1 MQLTVNTQL
10 INMDVLIAERV
21 IKNNDDSYTVL
32 LNSRL
37 SHERLMEAYSHALQH
52 IQDDDFEKETADK
65 IEFDAHSA

>member
-1 MQLTVNTQL
+1 MTVNTQL

-37 SHERLMEAYSHALQH
+37 SHERLIEAYNHAIQH
-52 IQDDDFEKETADK
+52 IQNSDFEKADSNQ
-65 IEFDAHSA
+65 IEFNAHRA

>member
-1 MQLTVNTQL
+1 MTVNTQL

-37 SHERLMEAYSHALQH
+37 SHERLMEAYSHAIEH
-52 IQDDDFEKETADK
+52 IQNDDFENTNADT
-65 IEFDAHSA
+65 IEFNAHGA

>member
-1 MQLTVNTQL
+1 MTVNTQL

-37 SHERLMEAYSHALQH
+37 SHERLLEAYSHAIEH
-52 IQDDDFEKETADK
+52 IQNDDFENMNADT
-65 IEFDAHSA
+65 IEFNAHGA

>member
-1 MQLTVNTQL
+1 MTINTQL

-37 SHERLMEAYSHALQH
+37 SHERLLEAYSHALEH
-52 IQDDDFEKETADK
+52 IQNDDFEKEESDK
-65 IEFDAHSA
+65 IEINAHSA